1 MDCRFFAFVLLSVL
15 VSGCV
20 QQATSAG
27 TNQATGEVKEFTM
40 TAKQFEFNPAAITV
54 NKGDTVRLTITSL
67 DVPHGFR
74 INEFNVNARIEPGK
88 PAAVEFIADKSGTFT
103 FFCSVVC
110 GAGHSDMKGT
120 LVVK

>member
-1 MDCRFFAFVLLSVL
+1 MNYRFFASVLLLVAL

-20 QQATSAG
+20 QVKDTG
-27 TNQATGEVKEFTM
+27 NQATGKLKEFTV
-40 TAKQFEFNPAAITV
+40 TAKQFEFNPATITV

-88 PAAVEFIADKSGTFT
+88 TAAVEFIADKSGTFT